1 MLLLTHLDVMSLAVN
16 PSSFDA
22 SLFNLSQVL
31 KMEKDKLTPIQL
43 RRLFIEIIQW
53 CSKYVIHIA

>member
-31 KMEKDKLTPIQL
+31 KMEKDKLTPIQW

-53 CSKYVIHIA
+53 CSKEVIHIA

>member
-1 MLLLTHLDVMSLAVN
+1 MLLLTHLAVMSLAVN

-22 SLFNLSQVL
+22 PLFNLSQVL

-53 CSKYVIHIA
+53 CSKDVIHIA

>member
-31 KMEKDKLTPIQL
+31 KMEKDKLTPIQR

-53 CSKYVIHIA
+53 CSKEVIHIA

>member
-1 MLLLTHLDVMSLAVN
+1 MLLLTHLAVMSLAVN

-53 CSKYVIHIA
+53 CSKDVIHIA

>member
-31 KMEKDKLTPIQL
+31 KMEKDKLTPIQR
-43 RRLFIEIIQW
+43 RRLFIEIIQ
-53 CSKYVIHIA
+53 